1 MRDKT
6 LIGDQPQPLIS
17 VIMPVL
23 NAAGHLPRSLS
34 SLAQQEWRQFEVI
47 LVDGGSSD
55 DTIALARQ
63 LLGDAAISHRIDI
76 EIGSG
81 IYEAMN
87 LGIARARGDWLY
99 VMGSDDQLLSDQ
111 VFMQFSNCLRLA
123 AADVIVVHG
132 NVWIEDPGYLYGQP
146 WDLPRFLDRN
156 ISHQSAFYRRAPIQS
171 MEVEYNPRYT
181 LYADWDYNIRLFSL
195 GRFQYEPLSVASYAC
210 TGASSQRVDEL
221 FLAEKERNAIDYFGW
236 RACWLMPPYRFSL
249 GCSPRSGLRRSLQL
263 ALNRVI
269 WFCRRLFLRR
279 S

>member
-1 MRDKT
+1 MSD
-6 LIGDQPQPLIS
+6 QPLIS

-23 NAAGHLPRSLS
+23 NAAGHLPRSLT
-34 SLAQQEWRQFEVI
+34 SLTQQQWRRFEVI
-47 LVDGGSSD
+47 LVDGGSTD
-55 DTIALARQ
+55 ATIALAEQ
-63 LLGDAAISHRIDI
+63 LLSEAAISHRVDV

-87 LGIARARGDWLY
+87 LGVARARGDWLY

-111 VFMQFSNCLRLA
+111 VFGQFSTRLQQA
-123 AADVIVVHG
+123 PADVIVVHG

-156 ISHQSAFYRRAPIQS
+156 ISHQSAFYRRVPIQS
-171 MEVEYNPRYT
+171 MGVEYNPKYA

-195 GRFQYEPLSVASYAC
+195 GRFHYEPLTVASYAC
-210 TGASSQRVDEL
+210 TGASSRRVDEF
-221 FLAEKERNAIDYFGW
+221 FLADKESNAIDYFGW

-249 GCSPRSGLRRSLQL
+249 GCSTRSGLRRSLQL
-263 ALNRVI
+263 VLNRVL
-269 WFCRRLFLRR
+269 WFCRRPFLRR